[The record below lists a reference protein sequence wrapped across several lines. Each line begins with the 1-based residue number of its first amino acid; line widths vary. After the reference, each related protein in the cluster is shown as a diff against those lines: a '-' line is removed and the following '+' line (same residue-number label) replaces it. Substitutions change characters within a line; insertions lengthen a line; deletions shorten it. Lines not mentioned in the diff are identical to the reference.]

1 MQQAVQQ
8 TMTQSETEIATQS
21 FGSAVATF
29 AASLATAVASIASAH
44 TKRKA
49 IADLRQLDD
58 RMLADIGLSRSD
70 IVAAVNGEIYRQ
82 R

>member
-1 MQQAVQQ
+1 MA
-8 TMTQSETEIATQS
+8 S
-21 FGSAVATF
+21 
-29 AASLATAVASIASAH
+29 SLANAIASVASAR

-58 RMLADIGLSRSD
+58 RMLADIGLSRTD
-70 IVAAVNGEIYRQ
+70 IVAAVNGEIYRA

>member
-1 MQQAVQQ
+1 MQQAAQQ
-8 TMTQSETEIATQS
+8 TMTQSETESATQS
-21 FGSAVATF
+21 IGSAIAAF
-29 AASLATAVASIASAH
+29 ASSLAAAVGSIASAH

-70 IVAAVNGEIYRQ
+70 IVAAVNGEIYR
-82 R
+82 RR

>member
-8 TMTQSETEIATQS
+8 TMTQTETDIATQS
-21 FGSAVATF
+21 VGSAITTIAS
-29 AASLATAVASIASAH
+29 SLAAALGSIASAH
-44 TKRKA
+44 NKRKA

-70 IVAAVNGEIYRQ
+70 IVAAVNGEIYRA

>member
-1 MQQAVQQ
+1 MQQAAQQ
-8 TMTQSETEIATQS
+8 TMTQSETDIATQS
-21 FGSAVATF
+21 VG
-29 AASLATAVASIASAH
+29 AAITNFVSSLAATLGSIASAQS
-44 TKRKA
+44 KRKA

-70 IVAAVNGEIYRQ
+70 IVAAVNGEIYRS

>member
-8 TMTQSETEIATQS
+8 TMTQSQADIATQS
-21 FGSAVATF
+21 VGSAF
-29 AASLATAVASIASAH
+29 ANMASSLANAIASVASAR

-58 RMLADIGLSRSD
+58 RMLADIGLSRTD
-70 IVAAVNGEIYRQ
+70 IVAAVNGEIYRA